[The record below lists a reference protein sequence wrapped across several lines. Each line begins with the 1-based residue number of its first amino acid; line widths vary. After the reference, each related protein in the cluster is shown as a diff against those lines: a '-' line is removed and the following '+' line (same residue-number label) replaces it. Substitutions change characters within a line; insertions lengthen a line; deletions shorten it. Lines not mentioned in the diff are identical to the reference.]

1 MDKEYDVVIVGAGLA
16 GLYAALQFDEDVKV
30 LMLCKRELTLCN
42 SALAQGGVAAVLDER
57 NDDYRLH
64 IADTLIAG
72 GYENNLAALR
82 LLVTEGPKDVRR
94 LLSLGVPF
102 DRDSDG
108 NPVMTLEGGHS
119 RNRIVHYKDSTGF
132 QIVNTLIDEVKK
144 KRNVEI
150 VENACLFGIKKVKG
164 GFHLSILKD
173 GQPLITAA
181 GYVIM
186 ATGGIGRVYKYT
198 TNSKIATGDGIT
210 LAYYLGAEIKDL
222 HYIQFHPTASVFAD
236 REQFLISEA
245 VRGEGAYLRN
255 CDGER
260 FMSRYDERLELAP
273 RDVVSRSIILES
285 RRTGSDEFYL
295 DITHKDPD
303 FVRNR
308 FPMIYERCLEAG
320 VDITKGWIPIFPCQH
335 YLMGGIK
342 VDTDGQTTVDRLY
355 AAGECSNTGVHG
367 RNRLASNSLLEAM
380 VFGRRSAES
389 IKRRIG
395 SGRQPVEPV
404 GDIPDIDGAPMIS
417 GMRTEI
423 REIMQRSYFVIP
435 DKGAVREGLA
445 RIVEIKDR
453 LDHKHYRITEDYL
466 EAKSLATVAYIILKN
481 CGV

>member
-1 MDKEYDVVIVGAGLA
+1 MKKEYDVVIVGAGLA
-16 GLYAALQFDEDVKV
+16 GLYAALQFENNTSV
-30 LMLCKRELTLCN
+30 LMISKRELILSN

-57 NDDYRLH
+57 NDDHRLH

-72 GYENNLAALR
+72 SYENNLSALR
-82 LLVTEGPKDVRR
+82 LMVTEGSNDVKH
-94 LLSLGVPF
+94 LLELGVPF
-102 DRDSDG
+102 DKDENGD
-108 NPVMTLEGGHS
+108 PVMTLEGGHS
-119 RNRIVHYKDSTGF
+119 RKRIVHYKDSTGY
-132 QIVNTLIDEVKK
+132 QIVDTLIKEVKK
-144 KRNVEI
+144 KSNVDI
-150 VENACLFGIKKVKG
+150 IENACLFEINKAKG
-164 GFHLSILKD
+164 GFHLSILKN
-173 GQPLITAA
+173 GQATVTATR
-181 GYVIM
+181 YVIM

-198 TNSKIATGDGIT
+198 TNSKIATGDGIM

-260 FMSRYDERLELAP
+260 FMSRYDERMELAP

-303 FVRNR
+303 FIKNR
-308 FPMIYERCLEAG
+308 FPMIYSRCLEAG
-320 VDITKGWIPIFPCQH
+320 VDITNGWIPIFPCQH

-342 VDTDGQTTVDRLY
+342 VDTDGQTTVDKLY
-355 AAGECSNTGVHG
+355 AAGECTNTGVHG
-367 RNRLASNSLLEAM
+367 KNRLASNSLLEAM

-389 IKRRIG
+389 IKKRLANDY
-395 SGRQPVEPV
+395 QPIEEVGEP
-404 GDIPDIDGAPMIS
+404 PEIDGAPMLS
-417 GMRTEI
+417 GLRTEI

-453 LDHKHYRITEDYL
+453 LDRKHYKITEDYL